1 MGNSAAEK
9 CFGKEFGENYF
20 SRLLLQVTEEHLRA
34 FPFRNARLIF
44 SGI

>member
-20 SRLLLQVTEEHLRA
+20 RRQVTEEHLRA
-34 FPFRNARLIF
+34 FPCLKARRIF